1 MGEILE
7 GVREASAQLF
17 REVELRNWA
26 MEVLDEYDPE
36 FKFKSYDIVTE
47 IVHPLGTRKLVESD
61 IKEGWTIEEVTHI
74 KETCPLLL
82 TKTLD
87 YQAMSIYNTSSISN
101 KKYKGD
107 LVIVLE
113 GDIRSFHKNP
123 DDLSNED
130 LLKFLTKEK
139 QGGGFTKRLMM
150 NFAIWLIRR
159 ESKRRDI

>member
-1 MGEILE
+1 M
-7 GVREASAQLF
+7 
-17 REVELRNWA
+17 
-26 MEVLDEYDPE
+26 
-36 FKFKSYDIVTE
+36 
-47 IVHPLGTRKLVESD
+47 
-61 IKEGWTIEEVTHI
+61 
-74 KETCPLLL
+74 L

-87 YQAMSIYNTSSISN
+87 YQAVSIYDTSSISN

>member
-7 GVREASAQLF
+7 GVRDASAQLF

-26 MEVLDEYDPE
+26 MDVLDECDPE
-36 FKFKSYDIVTE
+36 FKFKTYDIVTE

-61 IKEGWTIEEVTHI
+61 IKEGWSVEEVAYI
-74 KETCPLLL
+74 KETSSLLF

-87 YQAMSIYNTSSISN
+87 YQAMSIYNTSTISN

-113 GDIRSFHKNP
+113 GDIRTFHKNP
-123 DDLSNED
+123 DDLPNED

-139 QGGGFTKRLMM
+139 QGAGFTKRLMM
-150 NFAIWLIRR
+150 NFAIWLIKR
-159 ESKRRDI
+159 ENKRRGG